1 MLSDA
6 CLKIVIGKSCLTFI
20 SLHFQNKLDFCYLSG
35 LTLHV
40 CILAHIGLKTSQN
53 VSTLDLDNKILQ
65 SVGQQWW
72 PIHKSIYIDFQRLPR
87 QNNIL
92 LVTVLPVL
100 PDIPNPVS
108 SFLNDCARNLLQP
121 ISMGNNHSLYQYR
134 LPFIL
139 YTQLEDFLF
148 MYC

>member
-6 CLKIVIGKSCLTFI
+6 CLKIVIYKSCLTFI
-20 SLHFQNKLDFCYLSG
+20 SLHLINQIFATSQ
-35 LTLHV
+35 TLHA

-53 VSTLDLDNKILQ
+53 VSTLDLDKKILQ

-87 QNNIL
+87 QNKIL

-121 ISMGNNHSLYQYR
+121 ISMGNNHSHYQYR
-134 LPFIL
+134 LTFIL
-139 YTQLEDFLF
+139 YIQLEDFLF